1 MTPDECHVSALIA
14 ACAREASA
22 HILAYA
28 RDAGLDRS
36 AFLVN
41 VAAVL
46 ASAALAAQPEDQL
59 PAASRHIQ
67 NALGLVHCRRE
78 DGDPQELKQFEQD
91 LNRFLRDAATQRG
104 RQADPP

>member
-1 MTPDECHVSALIA
+1 MTPDDQHISTLVA
-14 ACAREASA
+14 ACAKEASA

-28 RDAGLDRS
+28 RDAGLDPPS
-36 AFLVN
+36 FLVS

-67 NALGLVHCRRE
+67 NALELVHCRRE
-78 DGDPQELKQFEQD
+78 DEDNG
-91 LNRFLRDAATQRG
+91 AI
-104 RQADPP
+104 PPGGFPTPGALQ